1 MKIRLL
7 AIGALLVISACTT
20 TKTAPPNVVTQYR
33 GCNVGPTSPND
44 PDAVAL
50 RKMTVDEEHA
60 FVNGDTSWFEQNYAD
75 DIVIVT
81 GSGGVRTKA
90 AFLARFR
97 AGTYTGGS
105 LENSEPDF
113 VQYVCGDVAVETGV
127 ERFRYLDSNKAEH
140 AGSFRYT
147 TVYVRRDGRWME
159 LVDQVTNIP

>member
-1 MKIRLL
+1 M
-7 AIGALLVISACTT
+7 
-20 TKTAPPNVVTQYR
+20 
-33 GCNVGPTSPND
+33 
-44 PDAVAL
+44 
-50 RKMTVDEEHA
+50 DEERA
-60 FVNGDTSWFEQNYAD
+60 FVNGDASWFERNYAD
-75 DIVIVT
+75 DITIVT

-90 AFLARFR
+90 AFLVRFR
-97 AGTYTGGS
+97 AGNYTGGS